1 MGFHWCK
8 VMKFSRLQISIILAI
23 AVLAWFV
30 VLLVQGTKVSWDH
43 LAPFSTVVGVLVIL
57 LLVVEHY
64 LWRQSWLQKW
74 FVSMPDL
81 RGTWKVV
88 IQSDWVDSETGE
100 TVPPI
105 QCFMGVKQSMSSLQM
120 HLMTPESES
129 WFVAYNVNYAQSG
142 HGYQIAAVY
151 TNKPNVNLRSNRS
164 SMHLGALVLETHG
177 ENEVIPKSISG
188 EYWTDRKT
196 TGTIVLTDRD
206 DKLFTRFDD
215 VQKMWLYVKYSG

>member
-1 MGFHWCK
+1 
-8 VMKFSRLQISIILAI
+8 MKFSRLQISIILAI
-23 AVLAWFV
+23 AVLAWFI
-30 VLLVQGTKVSWDH
+30 VLLVQGTQVSWNH

-57 LLVVEHY
+57 SLVVEHY

-88 IQSDWVDSETGE
+88 IHSDWVNPESGE

-129 WFVAYNVNYAQSG
+129 WFVAYNIRHAQSG

-151 TNKPNVNLRSNRS
+151 TNKPGVNLRNDRS

-177 ENEVIPKSISG
+177 ENEIIPESIAG

-196 TGTIVLTDRD
+196 TGTIVLSDKSK
-206 DKLFTRFDD
+206 KLFTRFDD
-215 VQKMWLYVKYSG
+215 AQKYFN

>member
-1 MGFHWCK
+1 
-8 VMKFSRLQISIILAI
+8 MKFSRLQISIILGI
-23 AVLAWFV
+23 AVIAWFV
-30 VLLVQGTKVSWDH
+30 VLLVQGTQVSWEH

-57 LLVVEHY
+57 SLVVEHY

-74 FVSMPDL
+74 FISMPDL

-88 IQSDWVDSETGE
+88 IQSDWVKPESGE

-105 QCFMGVKQSMSSLQM
+105 KCFMGVKQSMSSLKM

-129 WFVAYNVNYAQSG
+129 WFVAYNIEYALSG
-142 HGYQIAAVY
+142 HGYQISAVY
-151 TNKPNVNLRSNRS
+151 TNKPNVNLRNDRS

-177 ENEVIPKSISG
+177 ESEIVPESMNG

-196 TGTIVLTDRD
+196 TGMIVLSDRD
-206 DKLFTRFDD
+206 KRLFTRFEDALKH
-215 VQKMWLYVKYSG
+215 VN